1 VSLVPAAVEP
11 PPVAEIPP
19 RRARNTAQWL
29 IICGYLAGAAAV
41 TWRLWADPAGRVQV
55 GDIPDVNLFA
65 WFMHYDAIAIAH
77 GHLPAL
83 VTAAMN
89 APRGINLM
97 WNTSFL
103 LPGIVLAPV
112 TLLAGPQVSLTVM
125 LTLGLAGSAAAL
137 FWMLRRWGA
146 SAGASAL
153 GGAVYGFSPA
163 LLNSG
168 IGHYHLEFAVLPP
181 LIIDRVLRIVTGR
194 GRPARDGAW
203 LGLLVSAQ
211 LFISE
216 EILADTAL
224 TCLAIAAILAASHR
238 HEVRDRA
245 RDGAFG
251 IGISIGVV
259 LVICGHALWRQFSG
273 PLTQHNAQTGTDPIT
288 NRPAFFVD
296 PAGNM
301 LLHTSGSAA
310 AAASY
315 SRGLAEYLGYL
326 GWPLL
331 AVLVVA
337 MIRYWRNQRIRLAA
351 VIWLVL
357 TVLSLGGG
365 TMHNAAFSLPG
376 AVLPFHWLQDSPV
389 LSAVL
394 PDRLSILADGAVGAV
409 LAFSLDRARPA
420 ASRARTW
427 RRTAPAAVA
436 VLAVIPLI
444 PLPYQVTAVTPA
456 PAGWQAA
463 FTRLRLAPGAR
474 VLVVPVGSQRRPEVL
489 RWAADTGDPASM
501 IGGYF
506 VGPDN
511 SGQEMIY
518 IPGPASTAAQYLDAL
533 WNGPEPP
540 APLPHGLLRSDLAYW
555 RPAAVVAVTGR
566 STRLGQF
573 LTGTFGRPAFVGGGV
588 MAWHLRAVPGRE
600 PRQRRLA

>member
-1 VSLVPAAVEP
+1 MSLVPAAVEP
-11 PPVAEIPP
+11 PAVAEIRPP
-19 RRARNTAQWL
+19 RVRNAAQWL
-29 IICGYLAGAAAV
+29 VISGYLAGAVAV

-83 VTAAMN
+83 LTAAMN

-103 LPGIVLAPV
+103 LPGIALAPV

-125 LTLGLAGSAAAL
+125 LTLGFTGSAAAL
-137 FWMLRRWGA
+137 FWVLRRWGA
-146 SAGASAL
+146 SVGASAL

-194 GRPARDGAW
+194 GRAARDGIW

-211 LFISE
+211 LFVSE

-224 TCLAIAAILAASHR
+224 TCLAVAGILAASHR

-251 IGISIGVV
+251 IGISIGVA
-259 LVICGHALWRQFSG
+259 LVICGKALWTQFSG
-273 PLTQHNAQTGTDPIT
+273 PLTQHNALAGTDRIT
-288 NRPAFFVD
+288 NRPSFFVD

-310 AAASY
+310 AAAAY
-315 SRGLAEYLGYL
+315 SPGLPEYLGYL

-331 AVLVVA
+331 AVLAVA
-337 MIRYWRNQRIRLAA
+337 MIRYWRDQRVRLAA
-351 VIWLVL
+351 VVWLVL

-365 TMHNAAFSLPG
+365 TMHNGAFSFPG
-376 AVLPFHWLQDSPV
+376 AVLPFHWLQDAPV

-394 PDRLSILADGAVGAV
+394 PDRLSILADGAAGAV
-409 LAFSLDRARPA
+409 LAFSLDRARLA
-420 ASRARTW
+420 APRGWTW

-436 VLAVIPLI
+436 VLAVMPLI
-444 PLPYQVTAVTPA
+444 PLPYQVTPVTPA

-506 VGPDN
+506 VGPDK
-511 SGQEMIY
+511 SGQEAIY

-533 WNGPEPP
+533 WNGPEP
-540 APLPHGLLRSDLAYW
+540 AASLPHGLLRSDLAYW

-566 STRLGQF
+566 STRLGVF
-573 LTGTFGRPAFVGGGV
+573 LTGTFGRPAFVVGGV
-588 MAWHLRAVPGRE
+588 MAWHLHIVPGRQ